1 MPKVIYLFHGGNYK
15 KNIDDGRLR
24 IPLRP
29 GELDEVFYDPHV
41 PYHGDNSIAT
51 ELDMGEYADVLC
63 DLQPGDEVYLA
74 VLPDAALYWGMWAM
88 SFTPIKGFKVEF
100 DVVRGRDV
108 YNAWVNE
115 QELSGL
121 PRVPGTVALPYD
133 FTDGLGHNSW
143 NAITISKL
151 PWNSGNYD
159 DYRNNAALEWVPYN
173 PSLFAFLGEAMYIR
187 MTVKE
192 LGEFNLAMEEQCC
205 NYCLKRKFPTFQVG
219 MVYAHI
225 CADKQRWQKYCNCQ
239 TGLCNEG
246 CGGGM
251 NCGGDQTPPGPT
263 YKAIPTTFKDAQGN
277 DVAPPR
283 ITRVYEGT
291 TVTVTPPDIDGY
303 TTPAAQ
309 DVTADMEKV
318 EFVYNPV

>member
-1 MPKVIYLFHGGNYK
+1 MPKVIFLYHGGNYK

-24 IPLRP
+24 MMPLRP

-51 ELDMGEYADVLC
+51 ELDMGEYADILC
-63 DLQPGDEVYLA
+63 DLQPGDEVY
-74 VLPDAALYWGMWAM
+74 VGILPDAALYWGMWAM
-88 SFTPIKGFKVEF
+88 SFNAVKGFKADF
-100 DVVRGRDV
+100 DLVRGRDV
-108 YNAWVNE
+108 WNAWVNN
-115 QELSGL
+115 QELTGL
-121 PRVPGTVALPYD
+121 PRVPGTQVLPYD

-143 NAITISKL
+143 NAVTISKL
-151 PWNSGNYD
+151 PWESGNYD

-173 PSLFAFLGEAMYIR
+173 PALFAFLGEAMYIR
-187 MTVKE
+187 MTIRE
-192 LGEFNLAMEEQCC
+192 LGEYNVAMEDQCC

-263 YKAIPTTFKDAQGN
+263 YKSIPTTFKDAQGN

-283 ITRVYEGT
+283 ITRVYPGS
-291 TVTVTPPDIDGY
+291 TVTVTPPTIDGY
-303 TTPAAQ
+303 TTPAPQ
-309 DVTADMEKV
+309 DVTDATEKI
-318 EFVYNPV
+318 EFVYN